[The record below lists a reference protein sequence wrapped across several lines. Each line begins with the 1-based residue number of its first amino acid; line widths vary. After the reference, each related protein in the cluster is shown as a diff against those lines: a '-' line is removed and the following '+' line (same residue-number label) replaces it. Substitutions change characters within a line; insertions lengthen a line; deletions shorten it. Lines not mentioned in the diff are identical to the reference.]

1 MSILEK
7 LQDGGDVVKSM
18 GDTLDTL
25 FVSDEERLE
34 AELETMKA
42 RRNFDDLEKKLLAE
56 QNIAQMAANRREA
69 KGNWFQAGWRPA
81 IGWIGVAALAYQFI
95 IYPLLLWTLDDI
107 SKAPPQMDA
116 SMMFTI
122 VTGMLGIAGMRSFD
136 KLKKTDTRAQ

>member
-34 AELETMKA
+34 AELEAIKA
-42 RRNFDDLEKKLLAE
+42 RRNFDDLENKLLAE
-56 QNIAQMAANRREA
+56 QNIAQMAANRQEA

-95 IYPLLLWTLDDI
+95 IYPLLL
-107 SKAPPQMDA
+107 
-116 SMMFTI
+116 
-122 VTGMLGIAGMRSFD
+122 
-136 KLKKTDTRAQ
+136 